1 MYQRVMSLQR
11 FGSGSRW
18 PVWSLHGFT
27 SLSFSKNLPLL
38 LFHLFSP
45 SRKIPPRN
53 HRRSKH
59 QEGGK
64 VGRIQRAGENRVM
77 KFLRVSRLVLFP
89 HPFPSVQKFT
99 PFSQTLA
106 RYCILNTT
114 EVQINLNSTVAN
126 YLTNSKNLTFL
137 TPNPSLDILCY
148 LRKDPLAQ

>member
-64 VGRIQRAGENRVM
+64 VGRIQRAGENRVIFEKSEQACTLSTPLSFCLEIHPILTDPGQILHFKHNRGTDQFEFHCRKLSN
-77 KFLRVSRLVLFP
+77 KFQNPDFP
-89 HPFPSVQKFT
+89 DTKSFT
-99 PFSQTLA
+99 
-106 RYCILNTT
+106 
-114 EVQINLNSTVAN
+114 
-126 YLTNSKNLTFL
+126 
-137 TPNPSLDILCY
+137 
-148 LRKDPLAQ
+148 